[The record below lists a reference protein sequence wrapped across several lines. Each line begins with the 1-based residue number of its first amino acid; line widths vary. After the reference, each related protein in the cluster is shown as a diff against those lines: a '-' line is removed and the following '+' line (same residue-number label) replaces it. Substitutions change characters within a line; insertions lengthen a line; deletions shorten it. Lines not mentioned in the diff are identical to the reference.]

1 MLKNYIKVA
10 WRNLLHN
17 KMLSFINIFGLAIGM
32 TFAILIGMWIWYE
45 TSFDGFHV
53 NKDRLAQVMQHTL
66 YNNKKN
72 TQPGSPLPLYYELKN
87 NYPEVKRVTRINW
100 NESHSLIN
108 GANKFNSKG
117 RYVDPDF
124 LYMFSFPLVKGQKA
138 SALKDPHSIVLTES
152 LATALFGKDD
162 PVGKRVRLDN
172 EYDLT
177 VSAVVKDVPHNS
189 TIDFSFLIPYGFQD
203 LHSDW
208 VKQNKTN
215 WGNNFLMNMVELKEG
230 VSMEAFSKK
239 IGPLIEQKDK
249 TLKSHYLILHPTNKW
264 HLYNDYENWVNVGG
278 KIKYVWLLGIIG
290 AFVLLIAC
298 INFMN
303 LATARS
309 EKRSKEVGIRKTLG
323 SQRKHLIVQFLC
335 ESVLTACLAFVF
347 PVCLI
352 QLLLPF
358 LIDVGFEHIHFSFAN
373 AWMLAGAFV
382 ICIFTG
388 LIAGSYPALYL
399 SAFMPVRVLKGAFN
413 QGKGTISFRKILVVL
428 QFTISIG
435 LIICTAIVFQQINY
449 GRERS
454 IGYDPNN
461 LITIN
466 ASRDLANNYDAL
478 KQELLNTGYV
488 EAVTKASQPMT
499 ALYNRWSSF
508 SWDGKNPHEDIAL
521 DVILTEWD
529 FEKAAGL
536 QFKQGR
542 PFSRVYTT
550 DSNAVIL
557 NEAAVK
563 TIGYKNPIGRTMKSG
578 NRVVTIV
585 GMVKDVILT
594 DPFKSVYPLA
604 ILFNGSRFDNVN
616 NIMLRFKP
624 GTDLKKALAT
634 IAPVFDKYNPTSPF
648 EYSFTDE
655 EFAKK
660 FATENQ
666 AGKLAGIF
674 AGLAV
679 FISCLGLFGLSMFM
693 AERRTKEIGIRK
705 VLGASV
711 TNLWM
716 LLSKEFI
723 GLVLIACVIASPLAF
738 WLMKD
743 WLQQYEYRVHIE
755 WWIFG
760 LSGLLAVMVAVFTVS
775 TQAIKA
781 AVVNP
786 VKSLRSE

>member
-1 MLKNYIKVA
+1 MLKNYIRVA
-10 WRNLLHN
+10 WRHLLHN

-45 TSFDGFHV
+45 TSYDSFHV
-53 NKDRLAQVMQHTL
+53 NKDRLALVMQHTL
-66 YNNKKN
+66 YNNQKN
-72 TQPGSPLPLYYELKN
+72 TQGGTPLPLYYELKN
-87 NYPEVKRVTRINW
+87 NYPEVKRASRITW
-100 NESHSLIN
+100 NEDHSLVSGI
-108 GANKFNSKG
+108 NKFYSKG
-117 RYVDPDF
+117 RYVDADF
-124 LYMFSFPLVKGQKA
+124 LYMFSFPLIKGQKA
-138 SALKDPHSIVLTES
+138 SALNDPNSIVLTES

-162 PVGKRVRLDN
+162 PIGKRIRLDN
-172 EYDLT
+172 QHDLKVT
-177 VSAVVKDVPHNS
+177 AVAKDHPHNS
-189 TIDFSFLIPYGFQD
+189 TIDFSYLMPYQFQE
-203 LHSDW
+203 LHYDW

-230 VSMEAFSKK
+230 VSMDAFSKK

-249 TLKSHYLILHPTNKW
+249 ALKSHPLILHPMHKW
-264 HLYNDYENWVNVGG
+264 HLYNEYENWVNVGG
-278 KIKYVWLLGIIG
+278 KIKYLWLLGIIG

-323 SQRKHLIVQFLC
+323 SQRIHLIVQFMC
-335 ESVLTACLAFVF
+335 ESMLTACLAFIL
-347 PVCLI
+347 PICLI

-373 AWMLAGAFV
+373 AWLLAGAFV
-382 ICIFTG
+382 ICILTG

-413 QGKGTISFRKILVVL
+413 QGKGTVSFRKILVVL

-435 LIICTAIVFQQINY
+435 LIISTAIVFEQIKY

-454 IGYDPNN
+454 TGYDPNN
-461 LITIN
+461 LLN
-466 ASRDLANNYDAL
+466 VGASADLANNYDAL
-478 KQELLNTGYV
+478 KQEVLGTGYV
-488 EAVTKASQPMT
+488 EAMTKASQPMT
-499 ALYNRWSSF
+499 DLYNRWSDF
-508 SWDGKNPHEDIAL
+508 SWDGKNPNDDIAL
-521 DVILTEWD
+521 DVIMAEWD
-529 FEKAAGL
+529 FEKTVGL

-542 PFSRVYTT
+542 PFSRAYKT

-557 NEAAVK
+557 NEAALKV
-563 TIGYKNPIGRTMKSG
+563 IGYKDPIGRTMKSG
-578 NRVVTIV
+578 NREVTIV
-585 GMVKDVILT
+585 GIVEDVILIN
-594 DPFKSVYPLA
+594 PFKSVSPMA
-604 ILFNGSRFDNVN
+604 ILFNGSRLNNVN

-624 GTDLKKALAT
+624 GADLKKALAA
-634 IAPVFDKYNPTSPF
+634 IAPVFDKYNPSSPF
-648 EYSFTDE
+648 EYRFTDE

-705 VLGASV
+705 VLGAPIA
-711 TNLWM
+711 NLWM

-723 GLVLIACVIASPLAF
+723 WLVLIACLIASPLAF
-738 WLMKD
+738 WLMKN
-743 WLQQYEYRVHIE
+743 WLQQYEFRIE
-755 WWIFG
+755 MRWWVFG
-760 LSGLLAVMVAVFTVS
+760 LSGLLAIIVALVTVS

-781 AVVNP
+781 AVTNP